1 MHRTAGGE
9 FRIRWFQSG
18 RRHSC
23 RRINAPSKRI
33 SAEATAELAK
43 QVARA
48 VQVNVV
54 HVSSFSRVRGLTAA
68 CGCPPIFC
76 ASICA
81 KIIRGTFQHERQGW
95 DCAALLL
102 REVGRVAA
110 WLFIPEEFV
119 ADEHAAA
126 ADNCEDSALFAN
138 DFVNDAIRADDQL
151 AESFKVIWR
160 LCKASFEFWPFHP
173 CGK

>member
-1 MHRTAGGE
+1 M
-9 FRIRWFQSG
+9 
-18 RRHSC
+18 
-23 RRINAPSKRI
+23 
-33 SAEATAELAK
+33 
-43 QVARA
+43 
-48 VQVNVV
+48 VV
-54 HVSSFSRVRGLTAA
+54 FADFWVDSRVRHAY
-68 CGCPPIFC
+68 FC

-95 DCAALLL
+95 DCAALRS

-119 ADEHAAA
+119 ADKHAAA
-126 ADNCEDSALFAN
+126 TDNREDAALFAN
-138 DFVNDAIRADDQL
+138 DFVNDAIGTDDQL

-160 LCKASFEFWPFHP
+160 LREASSESWPFRP